1 MSRKSRRKA
10 RQERPKIEAEAKPL
24 YFTGG
29 GVCSIKAENGSDGK
43 PSVPTF
49 EGMAYTG
56 APMSPAG
63 WGNPIICDLDGF
75 EWAGDQK
82 HPVLHQHDPEQVVG
96 HTTKITASKDGV
108 KVSGVMS
115 GEPENVNKVRGPA
128 SREFPWQ
135 MSVGATP
142 RVTSFI
148 EPGETVTVNGREV
161 VGPMTRSHKT
171 KLSEVSFVP
180 NGADDQTSATVQGS
194 HSKGAVMN
202 EARNAFKAF
211 IKSARALGLFRAG
224 KYNDD
229 EVDKMSED
237 DAKAALKKCMA
248 EGDDDEKAKAAQAAA
263 DDKEKT
269 DAAAKANAAADDDKK
284 DEETKAKARR
294 ARIAAE
300 EERHDMIR
308 AAVRTSGI
316 THITIGD
323 KKNVSLTA
331 HAIAEGWDEPT
342 VKREIELTTLRAS
355 RASAEAGRNGGPHL
369 HFTSEPLQNEAV
381 IEAALFQGMRHQ
393 YRLNDDDF
401 YSEATPDGKG
411 QMRRVPK
418 YLQDDAQKDFK
429 AKYTEQVQDSA
440 HKLYAGRLSCHQLFR
455 DVMDA
460 NGSHLTLDLKSE
472 HGIRSMMTE
481 WAHMETRPIRAA
493 GTSTISIANIL
504 ANVLNKFALQGYLY
518 VEGSWRMFSSIRSFN
533 DFKPTKS
540 INLLGDVMY
549 KDLGPNG
556 EIDSAS
562 LGDQSFANQA
572 APYGRMITI
581 PWTYIV
587 NDDLSMLSTVPM
599 KLGQG
604 AGLKV
609 NDVFWTLWAAMMA
622 GTVNGDDGV
631 AFWRTSSS
639 TTPVAKKAGTAYLP
653 NKTTGAL
660 SATSLSAVRALFENQ
675 IDPNGNPLGF
685 DGMKPIILFGPSNWQ
700 GVTALMQA
708 AAIVYGGASA
718 ALQPNVNV
726 WQGYMT
732 PVQSKYIENAN
743 YGNSATAFFVL
754 FDPVALPVIETGFLT
769 GMDSPAVLTAGPDYQ
784 FDRLGIS
791 IRGTQAF
798 GVKQQNFRG
807 GVFCTGA

>member
-1 MSRKSRRKA
+1 MSKRSRRLA
-10 RQERPKIEAEAKPL
+10 RQSRPAIKAEAKPL

-29 GVCSIKAENGSDGK
+29 GVCSIKAEPGSDGK

-49 EGMAYTG
+49 DGMAYTG
-56 APMSPAG
+56 QPMSPGG

-75 EWAGDQK
+75 EWADDGK

-96 HTTKITASKDGV
+96 HTTKITASKDGIA
-108 KVSGVMS
+108 VSGVMS
-115 GEPENVNKVRGPA
+115 GEPENVNKIRGPA

-148 EPGETVTVNGREV
+148 EPGETATVNGREV

-171 KLSEVSFVP
+171 KLSEISFVP

-202 EARNAFKAF
+202 EARQAFKAF
-211 IKSARALGLFRAG
+211 IKSARALGLFKAG

-248 EGDDDEKAKAAQAAA
+248 ADEPADDEEKKKAKAAE
-263 DDKEKT
+263 DEEKK
-269 DAAAKANAAADDDKK
+269 AKAAADDDKK

-308 AAVRTSGI
+308 AAVRSSGV

-331 HAIAEGWDEPT
+331 HAIAEGWAADK
-342 VKREIELTTLRAS
+342 VKDTIELESLRAS
-355 RASAEAGRNGGPHL
+355 RASAEAGRNAGPHL
-369 HFTSEPLQNEAV
+369 HFSSEPLQNEAV

-440 HKLYAGRLSCHQLFR
+440 HRLYAGRLSCHQLFR
-455 DVMDA
+455 DIFAA
-460 NGSHLTLDLKSE
+460 NGSHLTLDLKSAA
-472 HGIRSMMTE
+472 GIRSMMSE
-481 WAHMETRPIRAA
+481 WDHMEKQAIRAA

-518 VEGSWRMFSSIRSFN
+518 VEGAWRLFSSIRSFN

-609 NDVFWTLWAAMMA
+609 NDVFWTLWAAMMNTSA
-622 GTVNGDDGV
+622 VKGDDGV
-631 AFWRTSSS
+631 DFWRTSSA

-743 YGNSATAFFVL
+743 YGNSTTAFFVL

>member
-10 RQERPKIEAEAKPL
+10 RQNAAPTIRAADSQAFYL
-24 YFTGG
+24 AAGG
-29 GVCSIKAENGSDGK
+29 ACSVKAEEGKGEDGK
-43 PSVPTF
+43 PKLPTF
-49 EGMAYTG
+49 AGNAYTG
-56 APMSPAG
+56 APMRPEG
-63 WGNPIICDLDGF
+63 WPNPIIVDLDGVKIPSQHRP
-75 EWAGDQK
+75 A
-82 HPVLHQHDPEQVVG
+82 LRQHDPQQIVG
-96 HTTKITASKDGV
+96 HTTSVKANEDGIQV
-108 KVSGVMS
+108 EGVLS
-115 GEPENVNKVRGPA
+115 GEQQHVDKVRVLAGNG
-128 SREFPWQ
+128 FQWQ
-135 MSVGATP
+135 LSIGANPTK
-142 RVTSFI
+142 TSFL
-148 EPGETVTVNGREV
+148 EPGEKETVNGREV
-161 VGPMTRSHKT
+161 TGPMTIAHET
-171 KLSEVSFVP
+171 DIGEISFVP
-180 NGADDQTSATVQGS
+180 LGADGDTSATVQGS
-194 HSKGAVMN
+194 HSKGAIVN
-202 EARNAFKAF
+202 FKQMLKAAM
-211 IKSARALGLFRAG
+211 KLMRAA

-229 EVDKMSED
+229 EIDKMSED
-237 DAKAALKKCMA
+237 EAKANFKKCMA
-248 EGDDDEKAKAAQAAA
+248 DDDSDTKAKAADDDEKKAKAADDEKAKAAA
-263 DDKEKT
+263 DDDE
-269 DAAAKANAAADDDKK
+269 DKK

-294 ARIAAE
+294 QRIAAE
-300 EERHDMIR
+300 EDRHDMIR
-308 AAVRTSGI
+308 AEVRKSGI
-316 THITIGD
+316 THIAIGD

-369 HFTSEPLQNEAV
+369 HFSSEPLQNEAV

-393 YRLNDDDF
+393 YRLNDDDWYF
-401 YSEATPDGKG
+401 NAAPDGKS
-411 QMRRVPK
+411 MIRRVPK
-418 YLQDDAQKDFK
+418 YLQDDAQREFK

-455 DVMDA
+455 DIFAA
-460 NGSHLTLDLKSE
+460 NGSNLTLDLKSE
-472 HGIRSMMTE
+472 HGIKSMMGE
-481 WAHMETRPIRAA
+481 WDHMEKLAIRAA
-493 GTSTISIANIL
+493 GTSTMSIANIL
-504 ANVLNKFALQGYLY
+504 ANVLNKFALQGYLF
-518 VEGSWRMFSSIRSFN
+518 VEGAWRLISSIRSFN

-562 LGDQSFANQA
+562 ISDQAFANQA

-587 NDDLSMLSTVPM
+587 NDDLSMLSTIPM

-604 AGLKV
+604 AGTKI

-622 GTVNGDDGV
+622 GTVLGDDGV
-631 AFWRTSSS
+631 AFFRTTSS

-653 NKTTGAL
+653 NKTTGAI
-660 SATSLSAVRALFENQ
+660 SATVLNAVRALFQNQ

-685 DGMKPIILFGPSNWQ
+685 EGMKPIILFGPSSWQ
-700 GVTALMQA
+700 AVSALMQA
-708 AAIVYGGASA
+708 PAIVYGGASA

-726 WQGYMT
+726 WQGSMT
-732 PVQSKYIENAN
+732 PVESRYIESAN